1 MQESGPT
8 LAPYASRWQES
19 RGRQIPG
26 VSGDSTDW
34 RADFQRDRDR
44 IIHSGAFRRLKHKT
58 QVFIYHEG
66 DYFRTR
72 LTHTLEVAQVA
83 KAIARQLGLDEDLT
97 EACSLAHDLGHP
109 PFGHAGE
116 TELDDA
122 MRKVKDVDGFD
133 HNEQTVRV
141 ITRLE
146 HCYADFDGLNLTWET
161 IEGIVKHN
169 GPLAK
174 KQRRPTILDLD
185 GSFVAAGVA
194 DGLMLDTYAGME
206 AQVAALSD
214 DIAYLAHDCDD
225 GIRAGL
231 LEPDEM
237 RDLPMAGP
245 VLKHLDKEHGKL
257 ETSRLVYELR
267 RRLIKLAVE
276 DLVAETRRRLED
288 LKPANADDVRRAGR
302 PVVAFSEGMAADL
315 RTLRDFLFVRVWRH
329 YKVNRMTSK
338 ARRAMRQLFDLFMEL
353 PKTLPTDWQTLD
365 GAKVADLS
373 EAEKARHIA
382 DYVAGMTDRYAL
394 MEHERLFDL
403 GPILR

>member
-1 MQESGPT
+1 MKEPGSS

-19 RGRQIPG
+19 RGRQIPN

-72 LTHTLEVAQVA
+72 LTHSLEVAQVA
-83 KAIARQLGLDEDLT
+83 RAVSRRLGLDEDLA

-116 TELDDA
+116 TELDQA
-122 MRKVKDVDGFD
+122 MEKVGGFD

-141 ITRLE
+141 VTRLE
-146 HCYADFDGLNLTWET
+146 HCYAGFDGLNLTWET
-161 IEGIVKHN
+161 LEGVVKHN
-169 GPLAK
+169 GPVPK
-174 KQRRPTILDLD
+174 KERRKTIADLD
-185 GSFVAAGVA
+185 RAFIDQGV
-194 DGLMLDTYAGME
+194 GEGMMLDSHAGME
-206 AQVAALSD
+206 AQIAAQAD

-225 GIRAGL
+225 GLRAGML
-231 LEPDEM
+231 DPEAMLGQPLVGPILE
-237 RDLPMAGP
+237 DLQ
-245 VLKHLDKEHGKL
+245 KNHKNL

-276 DLVAETRRRLED
+276 DLVAETGRRLAD
-288 LKPANADDVRRAGR
+288 LGPESADDVRRAGK
-302 PVVAFSEGMAADL
+302 PVVAFSKEVEGEL
-315 RTLRDFLFVRVWRH
+315 KGLRDYLFKKVWRH

-338 ARRAMRQLFDLFMEL
+338 AKRVMRELFELFMGQ
-353 PKTLPTDWQTLD
+353 PNTLPTDWQTLD
-365 GAKVADLS
+365 GTRVEDLPD
-373 EAEKARHIA
+373 AEKARHIA

-394 MEHERLFDL
+394 MEHERLFDP

>member
-1 MQESGPT
+1 MHDFGPK

-26 VSGDSTDW
+26 VSGYSTDD

-83 KAIARQLGLDEDLT
+83 RAVARQLGLDEDLA

-116 TELDDA
+116 TELNKA
-122 MRKVKDVDGFD
+122 MEKVGGFD
-133 HNEQTVRV
+133 HNEQTIRV
-141 ITRLE
+141 MTSLE

-161 IEGIVKHN
+161 LEGVVKHN
-169 GPLAK
+169 GPVPK
-174 KQRRPTILDLD
+174 KGRRRTVLDLD
-185 GSFVAAGVA
+185 RTFRDRSV
-194 DGLMLDTYAGME
+194 DKGLMLDTHASME

-225 GIRAGL
+225 GIRAGML
-231 LEPDEM
+231 DPREM
-237 RDLPMAGP
+237 ESLPMAGP
-245 VLKHLDKEHGKL
+245 VLADLGKAYGTL

-267 RRLIKLAVE
+267 RKLIKLAVE
-276 DLVAETRRRLED
+276 DLLAETRRRLDD
-288 LKPANADDVRRAGR
+288 LKPGDADAVRNAGK
-302 PVVAFSEGMAADL
+302 PMVAFSGGMAADL
-315 RTLRDFLFVRVWRH
+315 KTLRDHLFRQVWRH

-338 ARRAMRQLFDLFMEL
+338 AKRVMRQLYDLFMEQ
-353 PKTLPTDWQTLD
+353 PNTLPSDWQRLD
-365 GAKVADLS
+365 GSAVEGLPT
-373 EAEKARHIA
+373 AEKARHIA

-394 MEHERLFDL
+394 MEHERLFDP